1 VKGRALEYSSLILK
15 RLVRNDHQTAKALA
29 IHRLRRLFVAI
40 HAIPVKYL
48 IRFEKDHS
56 SVKASYDLSVP
67 VGGAALIAAFQVS
80 VDGTDL
86 IGSFLP
92 GQTRF
97 NGAHFHTLSQ
107 PDRDAT
113 VSFSISS
120 NEGWTASDSDV
131 LRGSKTYDDAEFS
144 D

>member
-1 VKGRALEYSSLILK
+1 
-15 RLVRNDHQTAKALA
+15 
-29 IHRLRRLFVAI
+29 VAI
-40 HAIPVKYL
+40 NDIPVKYL
-48 IRFEKDHS
+48 IKFEKDHS
-56 SVKASYDLSVP
+56 TVKASYDLSVP
-67 VGGAALIAAFQVS
+67 VGGAALIAAFQIS

-86 IGSFLP
+86 ISNFLP

-97 NGAHFHTLSQ
+97 DGAHFHTLSQ
-107 PDRDAT
+107 PDQNAT

-120 NEGWTASDSDV
+120 NEGWTASGSDV